1 MIPDLIQQDSDLY
14 TRQCAVAAL
23 SRVNKHFYSIYASE
37 LFLKPMLTSEN
48 QAIKWGK
55 SCASRVNPW
64 TVKKGGD
71 ALKDVFVPIEV
82 TFSYRRTVDSSV
94 STMTQFP
101 RPINPSICVSTPFTA
116 FFFRTLTSFAIST
129 LSPIVEETLASLFGP
144 GKPNRNTIR
153 SLSLCAEEQN
163 RVVNFLLEGIMHLE
177 FEGWDGCFEGPSN
190 DEGTDQLEDWEK
202 HTEDGYDISHE
213 EWERRDEIGRQ
224 KALFDYSIYK
234 EWDQIV
240 GPHFSNVIGFPC
252 SSDYPFHKLE
262 TLSLRVDEVSEWYL
276 IFSTDSFPSLR
287 YLKLLGIFC
296 DLDGIE
302 YIVSTWRY
310 SVIHRSGRLLPP
322 SISNKFR
329 SYADDPSILNTADWV
344 ALPIEGDDYVDKEV
358 YRGPHLDTLDLAEL
372 RLIAY
377 EEAE

>member
-1 MIPDLIQQDSDLY
+1 
-14 TRQCAVAAL
+14 
-23 SRVNKHFYSIYASE
+23 
-37 LFLKPMLTSEN
+37 
-48 QAIKWGK
+48 
-55 SCASRVNPW
+55 
-64 TVKKGGD
+64 
-71 ALKDVFVPIEV
+71 
-82 TFSYRRTVDSSV
+82 
-94 STMTQFP
+94 
-101 RPINPSICVSTPFTA
+101 
-116 FFFRTLTSFAIST
+116 
-129 LSPIVEETLASLFGP
+129 
-144 GKPNRNTIR
+144 
-153 SLSLCAEEQN
+153 
-163 RVVNFLLEGIMHLE
+163 MHLE

-252 SSDYPFHKLE
+252 SSDYPFHRLE

-310 SVIHRSGRLLPP
+310 SVTQYVSFALFSLDASHSCFRTFPTVVQDVYSLRGSATNSAHMQTIHS
-322 SISNKFR
+322 S
-329 SYADDPSILNTADWV
+329 
-344 ALPIEGDDYVDKEV
+344 
-358 YRGPHLDTLDLAEL
+358 
-372 RLIAY
+372 
-377 EEAE
+377 

>member
-1 MIPDLIQQDSDLY
+1 MDKLPLELLQIIPDLIQQDSDLD

-23 SRVNKHFYSIYASE
+23 SRVNKLFYSIYASE

-55 SCASRVNPW
+55 SCASRV
-64 TVKKGGD
+64 
-71 ALKDVFVPIEV
+71 

-94 STMTQFP
+94 STTTQLQ
-101 RPINPSICVSTPFTA
+101 RPINPSICISTPFTA

-177 FEGWDGCFEGPSN
+177 FAGWDGGFEEPS
-190 DEGTDQLEDWEK
+190 DEAATHQLEDWEK
-202 HTEDGYDISHE
+202 HEEDIVKLSDE
-213 EWERRDEIGRQ
+213 EWEEREEIGRQ

-240 GPHFSNVIGFPC
+240 GPHLFNVIGFPC
-252 SSDYPFHKLE
+252 SSDYPFHGLGS
-262 TLSLRVDEVSEWYL
+262 LSLRVDEVSEWHL
-276 IFSTDSFPSLR
+276 IFFTDSFPSLR
-287 YLKLLGIFC
+287 YLKLLGIC
-296 DLDGIE
+296 CEIDGLE
-302 YIVSTWRY
+302 YIVSNWRY
-310 SVIHRSGRLLPP
+310 SVTRRSGRLLPP
-322 SISNKFR
+322 SISDKFR
-329 SYADDPSILNTADWV
+329 SYADDPSVLKLEGWV
-344 ALPIEGDDYVDKEV
+344 ALPIGGDDNVREEG

-372 RLIAY
+372 RLVAHA
-377 EEAE
+377 EAERE